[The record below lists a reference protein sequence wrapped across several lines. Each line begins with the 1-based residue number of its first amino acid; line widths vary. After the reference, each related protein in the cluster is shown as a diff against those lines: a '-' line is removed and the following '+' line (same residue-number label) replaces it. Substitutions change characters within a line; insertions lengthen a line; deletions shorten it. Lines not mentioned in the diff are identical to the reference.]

1 MLDAD
6 TEVVSAANEWL
17 SAGHGLTLV
26 TVAKTWGS
34 APRPVGSLLA
44 VRDDGRMVGS
54 VSGGCVEDDLVER
67 LRKRRPQPGRP
78 EVTTYGVTRDEAGR
92 FGLPCGGRLELV
104 LEAMAPDSNDHTL
117 LGELDAALS
126 RRELHL
132 RHVDLQTGA
141 VTLNAAD
148 REQEFRYEEN
158 VLEKV
163 FGPRWRLLIIGA
175 GHLSRYVADMAGA
188 LGYEIIVCDPRQEF
202 ADAWDVCNT
211 VLDRR
216 MPDDVVTALGLDAR
230 SAVVA
235 LTHDPKL
242 DDMALMV
249 ALESDAFYI
258 GALGSRA
265 NNAKRRER
273 LATLGLDDAAL
284 ARLRGPVGLPIGSRT
299 PAEIAVSIAADLT
312 AVRRGAALQ
321 APRILAPVAGS
332 PDEAAV
338 DATASLTAAHR

>member
-6 TEVVSAANEWL
+6 TEVVSAAVEWL
-17 SAGHGLTLV
+17 SAGHGATLA
-26 TVAKTWGS
+26 TVARTWGS
-34 APRPVGSLLA
+34 APRPAGSLLA

-54 VSGGCVEDDLVER
+54 VSGGCVEDDLVGY
-67 LRKRRPQPGRP
+67 LRGHGPEPGHPQRK
-78 EVTTYGVTRDEAGR
+78 TYGVTPDEAGR

-104 LEAMAPDSNDHTL
+104 LEALEPESRDHGL
-117 LGELDAALS
+117 LAELDAALA
-126 RRELHL
+126 RRELRL
-132 RHVDLQTGA
+132 RRVDLDSGA
-141 VTLNAAD
+141 VDLGPAE
-148 REQEFRYEEN
+148 RERDFHCDEHA
-158 VLEKV
+158 LEKV
-163 FGPRWRLLIIGA
+163 FGPQWRLLVIGA

-188 LGYEIIVCDPRQEF
+188 LDYEVIVCDPRAEF
-202 ADAWDVCNT
+202 ADAWDVSGT

-216 MPDDVVTALGLDAR
+216 MPDDVVTALGLDGR

-242 DDMALMV
+242 DDMALMA

-273 LATLGLDDAAL
+273 LAALGLDEAAI
-284 ARLRGPVGLPIGSRT
+284 ARLRGPVGLAIGSRT

-312 AVRRGAALQ
+312 AVRRGAELGARKGDASETASPADAPAL
-321 APRILAPVAGS
+321 
-332 PDEAAV
+332 AAV
-338 DATASLTAAHR
+338 QP